1 MTTITM
7 TYAHACLKLESR
19 NSASS
24 NNSDHTA
31 TTNTAISQAP
41 RLNLSL
47 TGSDLRLIRYS
58 TTVDAYIT
66 AGSSVAAPNN
76 VNSAVSECEKIARIS
91 SARTTYRSVAF
102 SGVWNFGEIW
112 LHCCQP
118 GKRSSRDIAHVNRTP
133 VIMMTRPQAKI
144 ASTTI
149 SSRRVATAE
158 PRVLSMTSAIGVP
171 DLASATGSP
180 AARVTA
186 MMNTKP
192 STPDARTACHIARGT
207 TRSGSLV
214 SSARLAADSKP
225 TMVNAPSRKP
235 IIHGPAVVRSPK
247 LQ

>member
-19 NSASS
+19 HSASS
-24 NNSDHTA
+24 NTSHTTA
-31 TTNTAISQAP
+31 TTRIGISHEP

-58 TTVDAYIT
+58 TTVEAYIT
-66 AGSSVAAPNN
+66 AGSRVAAPNS

-91 SARTTYRSVAF
+91 SARTTYTIVAL
-102 SGVWNFGEIW
+102 SGVWNLGEIW

-149 SSRRVATAE
+149 SSRSVATTD
-158 PRVLSMTSAIGVP
+158 PR
-171 DLASATGSP
+171 
-180 AARVTA
+180 
-186 MMNTKP
+186 
-192 STPDARTACHIARGT
+192 
-207 TRSGSLV
+207 
-214 SSARLAADSKP
+214 
-225 TMVNAPSRKP
+225 
-235 IIHGPAVVRSPK
+235 
-247 LQ
+247 